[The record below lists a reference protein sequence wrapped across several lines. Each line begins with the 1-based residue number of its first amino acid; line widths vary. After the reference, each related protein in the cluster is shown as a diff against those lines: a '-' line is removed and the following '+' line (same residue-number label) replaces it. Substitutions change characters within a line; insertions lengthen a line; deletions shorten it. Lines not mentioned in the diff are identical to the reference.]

1 MDNINIDDMKIDE
14 NELEINE
21 IKQNL
26 HNEIYEI
33 KIKMQ
38 ELEGQLMNI
47 KDQMVECDTTKK
59 LEKSFSLLKNVYE
72 LLSKLCV
79 SK

>member
-14 NELEINE
+14 NEIEINE

-47 KDQMVECDTTKK
+47 KDQMAECDTTKK

-72 LLSKLCV
+72 LLSKLCT
-79 SK
+79 K